1 MKKKNTLKT
10 NSRIN
15 AYHTFISA
23 SAVAKVFQPKLSSST
38 GTVNRTKSFQK
49 VPKKSKSKLNNGR
62 IIWTQ
67 NASIEYETDS
77 SDSKEDHD
85 NNHEAFKDS
94 KEVLNDS
101 KGQKGSVKGQDS
113 LPFMDD
119 DEEDYQDLYKHL
131 TYETKASLT
140 SIRTFS
146 SVSGDDGPDP
156 DPNPDPTLLTP
167 STSGLYRNRSTE
179 TKASLTSIKV
189 SSVDGPDPYPNPD
202 PTLVSP
208 STSGLYRNRSQSFD
222 LNLPTPP
229 TSFSYPGPFL
239 KATTNLES
247 TLQTSNQNKR
257 IINLKTPEESSATCS
272 PICTSSKPLTYPSKT
287 LKSNQDIVSPNILSL
302 PSAQVRREIFQNRGG
317 QKSSFKSR
325 DEHIQTWQK
334 VTKKLVVAKKV
345 IGERKK
351 MKRMWKENYTGM
363 CNRAIVLGSDFVF

>member
-1 MKKKNTLKT
+1 M
-10 NSRIN
+10 
-15 AYHTFISA
+15 
-23 SAVAKVFQPKLSSST
+23 AKVFQPKLSSST
-38 GTVNRTKSFQK
+38 GTVNRTKSAQK
-49 VPKKSKSKLNNGR
+49 VQAKKSKKSKLNNGR
-62 IIWTQ
+62 VFLTQ

-77 SDSKEDHD
+77 SDSKEDHE
-85 NNHEAFKDS
+85 NNQETSNDS
-94 KEVLNDS
+94 KEIF
-101 KGQKGSVKGQDS
+101 QKNKKIEKNDS

-140 SIRTFS
+140 SIRTFT

-167 STSGLYRNRSTE
+167 STSGLYRNQSTK

-189 SSVDGPDPYPNPD
+189 SSVDGPDPDPNPD

-208 STSGLYRNRSQSFD
+208 STSGLYRNRSLSFD

-239 KATTNLES
+239 KTTTNLES

-257 IINLKTPEESSATCS
+257 IMNLKTLEESSATCS
-272 PICTSSKPLTYPSKT
+272 PICTGSNPLTYPSKT
-287 LKSNQDIVSPNILSL
+287 LKSNQDIVSPNILS
-302 PSAQVRREIFQNRGG
+302 PTSAQARREIFQNRGG
-317 QKSSFKSR
+317 QKSSAKSR

-363 CNRAIVLGSDFVF
+363 CNRAIVLGWDFVF

>member
-1 MKKKNTLKT
+1 M
-10 NSRIN
+10 
-15 AYHTFISA
+15 
-23 SAVAKVFQPKLSSST
+23 AKVFQPKLSSST
-38 GTVNRTKSFQK
+38 GTVNRTKSAPK

-62 IIWTQ
+62 VFLTQ

-85 NNHEAFKDS
+85 NQEASNDS
-94 KEVLNDS
+94 KEVLN
-101 KGQKGSVKGQDS
+101 DS

-119 DEEDYQDLYKHL
+119 DEEGYQDLYKHL
-131 TYETKASLT
+131 TYEAKASLT

-167 STSGLYRNRSTE
+167 STSGLYRNRSTK

-189 SSVDGPDPYPNPD
+189 SSVDGPDPCPIPD

-208 STSGLYRNRSQSFD
+208 STFGLYRNRSLSFD

-239 KATTNLES
+239 KATTTLES

-257 IINLKTPEESSATCS
+257 IMNLKTLEESSATCS
-272 PICTSSKPLTYPSKT
+272 PICTGSNPLTYPSKT
-287 LKSNQDIVSPNILSL
+287 LKSNQDIVSPNILS
-302 PSAQVRREIFQNRGG
+302 PASAQARREIFQNRGG
-317 QKSSFKSR
+317 QKSSAKSR

-351 MKRMWKENYTGM
+351 MKRMWKDNYTGM

>member
-1 MKKKNTLKT
+1 M
-10 NSRIN
+10 
-15 AYHTFISA
+15 
-23 SAVAKVFQPKLSSST
+23 AKVFQPKQSSST
-38 GTVNRTKSFQK
+38 GTVIRTKSAHI

-62 IIWTQ
+62 VFLPQ

-85 NNHEAFKDS
+85 NHEDSNDS
-94 KEVLNDS
+94 KEVLN
-101 KGQKGSVKGQDS
+101 DS

-131 TYETKASLT
+131 TYKTKASLT

-146 SVSGDDGPDP
+146 SVSGEDGPDP
-156 DPNPDPTLLTP
+156 DPTPPSP
-167 STSGLYRNRSTE
+167 STSGLYRNRSTK

-189 SSVDGPDPYPNPD
+189 SSVDGPNPYPNPD

-208 STSGLYRNRSQSFD
+208 STSGLYRNRSLSFD
-222 LNLPTPP
+222 LNQPTPP

-239 KATTNLES
+239 KATTTLES

-257 IINLKTPEESSATCS
+257 IMNLKTLEESSASCS
-272 PICTSSKPLTYPSKT
+272 PICTGSNPLTYASKT
-287 LKSNQDIVSPNILSL
+287 LKSNQDIVSPNILF
-302 PSAQVRREIFQNRGG
+302 PTNAQARREIFQNRGG
-317 QKSSFKSR
+317 QKSSAKSR

-363 CNRAIVLGSDFVF
+363 CNRAIVLGSAFVYQTFSQFYQIVSHRKN

>member
-1 MKKKNTLKT
+1 M
-10 NSRIN
+10 
-15 AYHTFISA
+15 
-23 SAVAKVFQPKLSSST
+23 AKVFQPKLSSST
-38 GTVNRTKSFQK
+38 GTVNRTKSAPK

-62 IIWTQ
+62 VFLTQ

-85 NNHEAFKDS
+85 NQEASNDS
-94 KEVLNDS
+94 KEVLN
-101 KGQKGSVKGQDS
+101 DS

-119 DEEDYQDLYKHL
+119 DEEGYQDLYKHL
-131 TYETKASLT
+131 TYEAKASLT

-156 DPNPDPTLLTP
+156 DPNHDPTLLTP
-167 STSGLYRNRSTE
+167 STSGLYRNRSTK

-189 SSVDGPDPYPNPD
+189 SSVDGPDPCPIPD

-208 STSGLYRNRSQSFD
+208 STFGLYRNRSLSFD

-239 KATTNLES
+239 KATTTLES
-247 TLQTSNQNKR
+247 TLQTNNQNKR
-257 IINLKTPEESSATCS
+257 IMNLKTLEENS
-272 PICTSSKPLTYPSKT
+272 PICTGSNPLTYPSKT
-287 LKSNQDIVSPNILSL
+287 LKSNQDIVSPNILS
-302 PSAQVRREIFQNRGG
+302 PASAQARREIFQNRGG
-317 QKSSFKSR
+317 QKSSAKSR

-351 MKRMWKENYTGM
+351 MKRMWKDNYTGM

>member
-1 MKKKNTLKT
+1 M
-10 NSRIN
+10 
-15 AYHTFISA
+15 
-23 SAVAKVFQPKLSSST
+23 AKVFQPKLSSST
-38 GTVNRTKSFQK
+38 GTVNRTKSAPK

-62 IIWTQ
+62 VFLTQ

-85 NNHEAFKDS
+85 NHKDSNKS
-94 KEVLNDS
+94 KEVLN
-101 KGQKGSVKGQDS
+101 DS

-119 DEEDYQDLYKHL
+119 DEEGYQDLYKHL
-131 TYETKASLT
+131 TYEAKASLT

-167 STSGLYRNRSTE
+167 STSGLYRNRSTK

-189 SSVDGPDPYPNPD
+189 SSVDGPDPCPIPD

-208 STSGLYRNRSQSFD
+208 STFGLYRNRSLSFD

-239 KATTNLES
+239 KATTTLES

-257 IINLKTPEESSATCS
+257 IMNLKTLEESSATCS
-272 PICTSSKPLTYPSKT
+272 PICTGSNPLTYPSKT
-287 LKSNQDIVSPNILSL
+287 LKSNQDIVSPNILS
-302 PSAQVRREIFQNRGG
+302 PTSAQARREIFQNRGG
-317 QKSSFKSR
+317 QKSSAKSR

-351 MKRMWKENYTGM
+351 MKRMWKDNYTGM